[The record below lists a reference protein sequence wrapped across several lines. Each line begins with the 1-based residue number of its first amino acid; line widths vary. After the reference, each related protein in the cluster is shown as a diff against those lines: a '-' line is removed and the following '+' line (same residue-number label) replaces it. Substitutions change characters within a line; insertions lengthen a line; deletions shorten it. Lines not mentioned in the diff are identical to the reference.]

1 MKGMESGLLFVKF
14 WGEREAHLYVGGGG
28 GGGGGGV
35 LPTLP
40 KMK

>member
-14 WGEREAHLYVGGGG
+14 WVEREARLYVRRGKK
-28 GGGGGGV
+28 GGGGV